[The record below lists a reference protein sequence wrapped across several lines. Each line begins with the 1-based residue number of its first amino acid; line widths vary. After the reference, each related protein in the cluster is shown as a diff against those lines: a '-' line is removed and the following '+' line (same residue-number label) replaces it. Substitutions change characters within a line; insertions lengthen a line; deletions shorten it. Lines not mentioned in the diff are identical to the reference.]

1 MVNATYGQP
10 FNSII
15 IHKRLMI
22 GVTILGRCHVFVFS
36 EEAHEIFIV
45 GEHLALNKVWQDGDV
60 VEYDI
65 PMSVRIESMPDNPNR
80 IAFLYGP
87 LVLAGDFGP
96 INAEL
101 GSDRALASI
110 LIGDRETLT
119 DSLIQSNVSKNVFRM
134 KVLGYAGDHELRPFY
149 PMHDHRYSV
158 YWDLFTSEEWKLVEA
173 EYREAVESNLLLEQL
188 TVDSVQPAEMQ
199 PERDHNFEGEHV
211 GLGKIYNRKYRDSWI
226 NGWFSFTMEV
236 LAEEQVDLV
245 VTYLKSNDT
254 SVAFDITADGEQ
266 LGLGVL
272 ESEEMNKLET
282 IRYELPQ
289 MITSSN
295 SAVTIKFASH
305 EGHKVGQV
313 AGLRIVKRNS

>member
-1 MVNATYGQP
+1 MSVKVNGEDIQV
-10 FNSII
+10 N
-15 IHKRLMI
+15 
-22 GVTILGRCHVFVFS
+22 
-36 EEAHEIFIV
+36 V
-45 GEHLALNKVWQDGDV
+45 GKSSYLALDRVWQDGDV

-101 GSDRALASI
+101 GSDRALASV
-110 LIGDRETLT
+110 LIGDREMLT

-134 KVLGYAGDHELRPFY
+134 KGLGYPGDHELRPFY

-158 YWDLFTSEEWKLVEA
+158 YWDLFTPEEWKLIEV
-173 EYREAVESNLLLEQL
+173 EYREAVENNLLLEQL

-199 PERDHNFEGEHV
+199 PERDHNFEGEYV

-236 LAEEQVDLV
+236 LPEEQVDLV

-289 MITSSN
+289 TITSSN